1 MSCKDARYTDDEKS
15 QIMYKY
21 FFFLTNY
28 SQDND
33 VR

>member
-1 MSCKDARYTDDEKS
+1 MSCKDARYTDDEKT

-21 FFFLTNY
+21 FFLTNY